1 MARSS
6 SRSRLGS
13 RRSARR
19 SISSSR
25 WSSSRCACM
34 ETYSPDA
41 MEKAPAIRPAKP
53 VSRTMPAPGSPR
65 PRRGSATHSSPGR
78 RSCRRP
84 PLGRRRTA
92 RRGAMALGLCVVEVV
107 HVLIVAT
114 RHRGPLRRW
123 QNAVVAN
130 VKWFD
135 QSQPQTL
142 QGAVI
147 FCYLNAAFGV
157 LYFLRGAPL
166 SAILIL
172 LGVAAY
178 FIATSGVGPTG
189 RGGDRRPVPRTAAAR
204 VFTFQHSFS
213 GILNLVFAAI
223 LLALLL
229 HHRAA
234 PTRRSGSTEP
244 CGAPLGVSLSNLA
257 RQVAPRPAHQ
267 GDRGATDETGPAA
280 QAPNPGVGHAARSVG
295 HVSRAG
301 P

>member
-1 MARSS
+1 
-6 SRSRLGS
+6 
-13 RRSARR
+13 
-19 SISSSR
+19 
-25 WSSSRCACM
+25 
-34 ETYSPDA
+34 
-41 MEKAPAIRPAKP
+41 
-53 VSRTMPAPGSPR
+53 
-65 PRRGSATHSSPGR
+65 
-78 RSCRRP
+78 
-84 PLGRRRTA
+84 
-92 RRGAMALGLCVVEVV
+92 MALGLCVVEVV

-157 LYFLRGAPL
+157 LYFLRGAAL

-178 FIATSGVGPTG
+178 FIANERRWAYWAGVVIAGLYL
-189 RGGDRRPVPRTAAAR
+189 ALQLLAF
-204 VFTFQHSFS
+204 FTFQHSFS

-229 HHRAA
+229 H
-234 PTRRSGSTEP
+234 PQSRSYEKIWF
-244 CGAPLGVSLSNLA
+244 
-257 RQVAPRPAHQ
+257 H
-267 GDRGATDETGPAA
+267 
-280 QAPNPGVGHAARSVG
+280 
-295 HVSRAG
+295 
-301 P
+301 